1 MNNKIKIE
9 PVVNNLTQEQLAE
22 LVSVTRQTMNAAL
35 SEKMKSGN
43 PFRLDDPEF
52 QEVNEFKTRTLSLSI
67 QLNAATNI
75 DQVRDCLSEIIGSK
89 IDEST
94 TIFAP
99 FYTNFGRHITIGKNV
114 FINHACSFLDLGGIS
129 IGDNVLIGSKVNLI
143 SENHPIDPTQRK
155 SLIGKPI
162 VVKNNAWIG
171 AAATILPGITIGENS
186 IVAAG
191 SIVTK
196 DVPDNTIVAGN
207 PAKQIKTL

>member
-1 MNNKIKIE
+1 MSIMYKE
-9 PVVNNLTQEQLAE
+9 
-22 LVSVTRQTMNAAL
+22 L

-52 QEVNEFKTRTLSLSI
+52 QEINDLKDRTLSLSI
-67 QLNAATNI
+67 QLNNSTNI
-75 DQVRDCLSEIIGSK
+75 DEIRDRLSDIIGSK

-94 TIFAP
+94 TIFVP
-99 FYTNFGRHITIGKNV
+99 FFTNFGRYISIGKNV
-114 FINHACSFLDLGGIS
+114 FINHACSFLDMGGIT
-129 IGDNVLIGSKVNLI
+129 IEDNVLIGPKVNLV

-162 VVKNNAWIG
+162 LIKKNAWIG
-171 AAATILPGITIGENS
+171 ASATILPGITIGENS

-196 DVPDNTIVAGN
+196 DVPSNTIVAGN
-207 PAKQIKTL
+207 PAKKIKSIAQI